1 MLSVHWWWSALTAA
15 SNAWQQLL
23 SPGAFAQYWVRLT
36 SWPSP
41 WIVRALPRLCEGHA
55 DSAAQSEPL
64 KHDTVEVGL
73 LGMSL
78 LSAEESVALINNL

>member
-1 MLSVHWWWSALTAA
+1 MVVSFNSRFQRVAAAAQSWCVCPVLGSADIMA
-15 SNAWQQLL
+15 
-23 SPGAFAQYWVRLT
+23 
-36 SWPSP
+36 SP

-78 LSAEESVALINNL
+78 LSAEESVALFNNL